1 MNRDYT
7 FYVYILTNPDKTT
20 LYIGMTNSL
29 KRRLFDHYKQPEN
42 STTFTSRY
50 SCYIL
55 VYYEVYQYV
64 DKAIAREKQ
73 LKKWSRL
80 KKESLI
86 NQKNPNWNSLN
97 SNFLY
102 VEE

>member
-29 KRRLFDHYKQPEN
+29 KRRLFGHYKQADN
-42 STTFTSRY
+42 STTFTARY

-64 DKAIAREKQ
+64 DTVSYTH
-73 LKKWSRL
+73 LTL
-80 KKESLI
+80 
-86 NQKNPNWNSLN
+86 PTTP
-97 SNFLY
+97 Y
-102 VEE
+102 V